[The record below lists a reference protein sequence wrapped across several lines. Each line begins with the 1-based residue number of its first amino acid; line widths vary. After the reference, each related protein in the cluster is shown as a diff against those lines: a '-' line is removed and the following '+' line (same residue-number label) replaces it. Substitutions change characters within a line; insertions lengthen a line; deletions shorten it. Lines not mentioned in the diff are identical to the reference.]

1 MKKKTKKKPVKK
13 ASTKKAPRKKIAV
26 AKKKKVASKKRVAS
40 NKKSGAKTTAKA
52 KVKTKTKPKKTSAL
66 RPKKKTSAKKR
77 VTKKSKKSTAKKK
90 APAKKKPRSSPKKKT
105 PKTPKKKNEKQEKG
119 RRDRAQ
125 ELTPMR
131 IYLNQIEHIPLLTP
145 AEELSLSEM
154 IQERK
159 RTWKEARKKMIRS
172 NLRLVINIAKRYMN
186 IGLPFSD
193 IVEEG
198 NIGLM
203 RAVDKFN
210 YKKGYRFSTYASW
223 WIKQS
228 IMRAL
233 SNQGKLIRIPVHMF
247 ETMNRWRKVREY
259 LIQKDGKIPSHKEI
273 AKIMKIKPDKVKEIE
288 QIASTSPSSLN
299 APVSLDGEAEL
310 IDLIE
315 DDNLKMPH
323 EGAHQLSKDERIEEL
338 LTFVNERERK
348 IIVMR
353 FGLYHTDTNTLE
365 ETAQEF
371 GITRERVRQIEE
383 AALKKIRCQLAL
395 QNDKLEN
402 YL

>member
-1 MKKKTKKKPVKK
+1 MKHKKTKKKVIKKRSKKFSRSGKKRIARRVIKKHPKRKSKRLIKK
-13 ASTKKAPRKKIAV
+13 AR
-26 AKKKKVASKKRVAS
+26 
-40 NKKSGAKTTAKA
+40 
-52 KVKTKTKPKKTSAL
+52 
-66 RPKKKTSAKKR
+66 
-77 VTKKSKKSTAKKK
+77 KSKKSKGLKKRAKKK
-90 APAKKKPRSSPKKKT
+90 VKQVRSLKKTLSSVKISVKQKASGKKIKKKK
-105 PKTPKKKNEKQEKG
+105 EKDTSERAKG
-119 RRDRAQ
+119 
-125 ELTPMR
+125 LTPMR

-145 AEELSLSEM
+145 EEELSLSRK
-154 IQERK
+154 IQLRK
-159 RTWKEARKKMIRS
+159 RGWKKSRRKMINS

-247 ETMNRWRKVREY
+247 ETMNRLRKVRDH
-259 LIQKDGKIPSHKEI
+259 LMHKFDRVPTHKEI
-273 AKIMKIKPDKVKEIE
+273 AKVMKITPAKVKEIE
-288 QIASTSPSSLN
+288 QIATSCPSSLH
-299 APVSLDGEAEL
+299 APVSIEGDAEL
-310 IDLIE
+310 MDLIE
-315 DDNLKMPH
+315 DDTLKMPH
-323 EGAHQLSKDERIEEL
+323 EEAHRLFKSKRIETL
-338 LTFVNERERK
+338 LNFVNERERK
-348 IIVMR
+348 ILILR
-353 FGLYHTDTNTLE
+353 FGLYEHDSHTLE
-365 ETAQEF
+365 ETAQQF

-383 AALKKIRCQLAL
+383 AALKKIRYQLQL
-395 QNDKLEN
+395 QGDKLNN